1 MHKRLPL
8 SRFDIFTSFAPMVDM
23 GFFIEHKEASF
34 NKKTSKFSA
43 ANAWWL
49 ADCSR
54 LAYVRDQKFVRKTLR
69 HAGFT
74 KVKFFDKK
82 GTQCFVASNRQIVI
96 VAFRGTE
103 ANKELTDLLADINA
117 IPVSSDV
124 AGYVHQ
130 GFKKALDLIWN
141 DLTKYLDTF
150 AKSKRTVWYT
160 GHSLG
165 AAIATLAAARRP
177 GNGLYTFGSPRVGTK
192 KFVKAMKTP
201 TFRVANTHDIVT
213 RIPPPIGFRHVG
225 ELKFIGAD
233 GVIRTNP
240 NMWSRFYQRVGGG
253 EWKILLLLFQI
264 IISKS
269 KIEFILS
276 YLHDHS
282 PYNYSVFMWNNI

>member
-23 GFFIEHKEASF
+23 GFFVEHKEAPF

-43 ANAWWL
+43 VNAWWL

-54 LAYVRDQKFVRKTLR
+54 LAYVRDRKFVRKTLKA
-69 HAGFT
+69 AGLT

-82 GTQCFVASNRQIVI
+82 GTQCFVASNRSIVI

-103 ANKELTDLLADINA
+103 ANKELTDLLTDLNA

-130 GFKKALDLIWN
+130 GFKKALDVIWN
-141 DLTKYLDTF
+141 DLTKYLDTLT
-150 AKSKRTVWYT
+150 KGNRTVWYT

-165 AAIATLAAARRP
+165 AAVATLAAARRP

-201 TFRVANTHDIVT
+201 TFRVANTHDIIT
-213 RIPPPIGFRHVG
+213 RTPPPIGFRHVG

-233 GVIRTNP
+233 GIIRTNP
-240 NMWSRFYQRVGGG
+240 GMWSRFYQRIGGN
-253 EWKILLLLFQI
+253 EWKILLLLFKLI
-264 IISKS
+264 VSKS
-269 KIEFILS
+269 KMEFILS